1 MLDDEIRDSMGLVTE
16 SQYEDLF
23 ERYVRSVSS
32 WLKGEKV
39 PNRIT
44 GASERPD
51 EERMAEVEA
60 LIKPDGEE
68 RFAFRRGLISAIGAW
83 RLDHPSEKRMLY
95 AQVFP
100 ELFRRLRDHF
110 FENRKQTLRRN
121 KENVLRFLAAEDT
134 SRLEAKDRAGVEE
147 MLRNMRE
154 RYGYCENCAKD
165 AIVLLM
171 RRRYA
176 D

>member
-1 MLDDEIRDSMGLVTE
+1 M
-16 SQYEDLF
+16 
-23 ERYVRSVSS
+23 
-32 WLKGEKV
+32 
-39 PNRIT
+39 P
-44 GASERPD
+44 
-51 EERMAEVEA
+51 
-60 LIKPDGEE
+60 
-68 RFAFRRGLISAIGAW
+68 
-83 RLDHPSEKRMLY
+83 Y

-110 FENRKQTLRRN
+110 FEERKRTLRRN
-121 KENVLRFLAAEDT
+121 KENVLRYLADDAGSLE
-134 SRLEAKDRAGVEE
+134 SRDRAAVEE

-165 AIVLLM
+165 AILLLM